1 MAILVLF
8 EAAGVTQAKY
18 DQVTQEVLPGNKPT
32 AGLLYHVAA
41 PTADGFR
48 VVEVWE
54 SEASMEK
61 FFQASLRQAL
71 QKANINV
78 QPQIAPV
85 HNIIKP

>member
-18 DQVTQEVLPGNKPT
+18 DQVSSEVMPGNKPT
-32 AGLLYHVAA
+32 DGLLYHVAA

-54 SEASMEK
+54 SQAAMDK
-61 FFQASLRQAL
+61 FFEATLQQAL
-71 QKANINV
+71 QKAEINV
-78 QPQIAPV
+78 QPTIATV